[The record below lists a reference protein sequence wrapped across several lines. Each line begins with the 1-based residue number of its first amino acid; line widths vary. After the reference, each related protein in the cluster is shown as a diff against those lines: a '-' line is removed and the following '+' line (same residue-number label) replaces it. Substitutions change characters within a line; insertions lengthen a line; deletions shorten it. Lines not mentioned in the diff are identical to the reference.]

1 MPQATTAI
9 ASNTGNGVKQV
20 SGKQD
25 AFEEEG
31 VVEGAVSADTC
42 SCCAADDEEPGVC
55 RNILVSWCG
64 FCGRWLQTPSPQL
77 SRGTGVGRGLWGEP
91 KVGNC
96 REGFSSQHR
105 AEACPGAASFGLG
118 KGAGYPSAC
127 NCPVLGRAVPA
138 YGCGVVWLVS
148 SVFCVLELPQVSM
161 SLLLFVL
168 K

>member
-1 MPQATTAI
+1 MLWKGLCRLTHAVVVQLMTR
-9 ASNTGNGVKQV
+9 SLV
-20 SGKQD
+20 SAGISWL
-25 AFEEEG
+25 AG
-31 VVEGAVSADTC
+31 VVFVEDGFRLPAPSSVEG
-42 SCCAADDEEPGVC
+42 
-55 RNILVSWCG
+55 LV
-64 FCGRWLQTPSPQL
+64 F
-77 SRGTGVGRGLWGEP
+77 GRGLWGEP

-96 REGFSSQHR
+96 REGFSSQRR